1 MPSVIRAAW
10 FAVVLGACVLGGR
23 SAAAADYAGELAAA
37 RAALAAKDTKAA
49 WKHLKSAEALAP
61 AEPAVHTPKAV
72 AELWYLMGMA
82 HFLSGTGSE
91 DAMPMWRQA
100 LIVDNA
106 FEWDT
111 GLSAD
116 DPAQDLFAALRSEVR
131 DRPPVDPKVP
141 EATGAAR
148 VFVSGVR
155 VKAGETVREGT
166 HLGQISCPDGV
177 AHGVWSDFT
186 KPVKWFK
193 LCPGGVDTT
202 VVVAEAPAEDEWG
215 DLGPAFGGDAP
226 PAAGTAPAVATAGDA
241 GAAPAGAPPVEII
254 RKKILWP
261 ALLAGVGTAAAAG
274 AFQVVALRQAATYND
289 LSNPDYQTSA
299 ALDELRSKTNRNQTL
314 VYPLLGISG
323 GLFFAA
329 TYQW

>member
-1 MPSVIRAAW
+1 MPSVVRAAC
-10 FAVVLGACVLGGR
+10 FAVVLASTASFGR
-23 SAAAADYAGELAAA
+23 SAAAADYAGEIAAA
-37 RAALAAKDTKAA
+37 RAALGSKDTKTA
-49 WKHLKSAEALAP
+49 WKHLKAAEALAP
-61 AEPAVHTPKAV
+61 AEPAVLAPKAV
-72 AELWYLMGMA
+72 AELWYLKGMA

-111 GLSAD
+111 GLSTD

-155 VKAGETVREGT
+155 VKAGETVKEGT

-177 AHGVWSDFT
+177 AHGLWTDFS

-226 PAAGTAPAVATAGDA
+226 PAGPVASTNATPGD
-241 GAAPAGAPPVEII
+241 GAAPVGAPPVEIV

-261 ALLAGVGTAAAAG
+261 ALIAGVGTAAAAG

-289 LSNPDYQTSA
+289 LSNPDYQSAA

>member
-1 MPSVIRAAW
+1 
-10 FAVVLGACVLGGR
+10 
-23 SAAAADYAGELAAA
+23 
-37 RAALAAKDTKAA
+37 
-49 WKHLKSAEALAP
+49 
-61 AEPAVHTPKAV
+61 
-72 AELWYLMGMA
+72 
-82 HFLSGTGSE
+82 
-91 DAMPMWRQA
+91 
-100 LIVDNA
+100 
-106 FEWDT
+106 
-111 GLSAD
+111 
-116 DPAQDLFAALRSEVR
+116 
-131 DRPPVDPKVP
+131 
-141 EATGAAR
+141 
-148 VFVSGVR
+148 VR